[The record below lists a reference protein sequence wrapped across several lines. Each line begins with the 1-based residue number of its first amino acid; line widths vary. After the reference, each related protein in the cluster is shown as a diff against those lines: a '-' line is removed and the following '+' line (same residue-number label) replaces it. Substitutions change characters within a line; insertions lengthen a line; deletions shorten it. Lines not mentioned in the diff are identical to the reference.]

1 MANTMELEI
10 NGTVYAFKAGFAF
23 IREAEPIRKQKQN
36 GTEQNVGLNYILGA
50 LYDGDV
56 DMLLMALDLM
66 NKGQTPRVTK
76 ADLESYIEDCDDI
89 EQMFK
94 DVMDFLQDANCTRTK
109 ARKFYKMVQEMEER
123 QKQESLKTSPGE
135 NSTDNA

>member
-36 GTEQNVGLNYILGA
+36 GTEQNVGLNFILGS

-56 DMLLMALDLM
+56 DALLLTLDLM

-76 ADLESYIEDCDDI
+76 ADLESYIEECDDI
-89 EQMFK
+89 EHMFK

-109 ARKFYKMVQEMEER
+109 ARKFYKMEQEMEAR
-123 QKQESLKTSPGE
+123 QKQEALKSSPGE

>member
-23 IREAEPIRKQKQN
+23 IREAEPIKKQKQN
-36 GTEQNVGLNYILGA
+36 GTEQNVGLNYILGS

-56 DMLLMALDLM
+56 DALLLTLDLM

-76 ADLESYIEDCDDI
+76 ADLESYIENCDDI
-89 EQMFK
+89 EHTFK

-123 QKQESLKTSPGE
+123 KKQEALKTSPGVT
-135 NSTDNA
+135 STESV

>member
-23 IREAEPIRKQKQN
+23 IREAEPIKKQKQN
-36 GTEQNVGLNYILGA
+36 GTEQNVGLNFILGS

-56 DMLLMALDLM
+56 DALLLTLDLM
-66 NKGQTPRVTK
+66 NKGQTPRVTR
-76 ADLESYIEDCDDI
+76 ANLEAYIEDCDDI
-89 EQMFK
+89 EHMFK

-123 QKQESLKTSPGE
+123 QKQETLKTSPGE

>member
-23 IREAEPIRKQKQN
+23 IREAEPIKKQKQN
-36 GTEQNVGLNYILGA
+36 GTEQNVGLNFILGS

-56 DMLLMALDLM
+56 DVLLTTLDLM

-76 ADLESYIEDCDDI
+76 ADLESYIENCDDI
-89 EQMFK
+89 EHTFK

-123 QKQESLKTSPGE
+123 QKQETLKTSPGVT
-135 NSTDNA
+135 STESV

>member
-36 GTEQNVGLNYILGA
+36 GTEQNVGLNYILGS

-56 DMLLMALDLM
+56 DVLLLTLDLM

-76 ADLESYIEDCDDI
+76 ADLESYIENCDDI
-89 EQMFK
+89 EQTFK

-109 ARKFYKMVQEMEER
+109 ARKFYKMVQEMEAR
-123 QKQESLKTSPGE
+123 QKQEALNTSHGE
-135 NSTDNA
+135 TSTESV

>member
-23 IREAEPIRKQKQN
+23 IREAEPIKKQKQN
-36 GTEQNVGLNYILGA
+36 GTEQNVGLNFILGS

-56 DMLLMALDLM
+56 DALLLTLDLM
-66 NKGQTPRVTK
+66 NKGQTPRVTR
-76 ADLESYIEDCDDI
+76 ANLEAYIEDCDDI
-89 EQMFK
+89 EHMFK

-109 ARKFYKMVQEMEER
+109 ARRFLQMVQEMEER
-123 QKQESLKTSPGE
+123 QKQEALKTSPGE
-135 NSTDNA
+135 NSTESV

>member
-10 NGTVYAFKAGFAF
+10 NGEVYAFKAGFAF
-23 IREAEPIRKQKQN
+23 IREAEPIKKQKQN
-36 GTEQNVGLNYILGA
+36 GTEQNVGLNYILGS

-56 DMLLMALDLM
+56 DALLLTLDLM

-76 ADLESYIEDCDDI
+76 ADLESYIENCDDI
-89 EQMFK
+89 EHTFK

-123 QKQESLKTSPGE
+123 QKQEALKTSPGVT
-135 NSTDNA
+135 STESV

>member
-23 IREAEPIRKQKQN
+23 IREAEPIKKQKQN
-36 GTEQNVGLNYILGA
+36 GTEQNVGLNFILGS

-56 DMLLMALDLM
+56 DTLLLALDLM

-76 ADLESYIEDCDDI
+76 ADLESYIENCDDI
-89 EQMFK
+89 EHTFK

-123 QKQESLKTSPGE
+123 QKQETLKTSPGVT
-135 NSTDNA
+135 STESV

>member
-23 IREAEPIRKQKQN
+23 IREAEPIKKQKQN
-36 GTEQNVGLNYILGA
+36 GVEQNVGLNFILGS

-56 DMLLMALDLM
+56 DVLLMALDLM

-76 ADLESYIEDCDDI
+76 ADLESYIENCDDI
-89 EQMFK
+89 EHTFK

-123 QKQESLKTSPGE
+123 QKQETLKTSPGVT
-135 NSTDNA
+135 STESV